1 MKQNPLHLQQ
11 NIGGNWQTPDLARTA
26 RLLIVGHEERPPHL
40 MDDTSIWAVSR
51 ERRLGEHRTD
61 I

>member
-40 MDDTSIWAVSR
+40 MDDTSI
-51 ERRLGEHRTD
+51 
-61 I
+61 